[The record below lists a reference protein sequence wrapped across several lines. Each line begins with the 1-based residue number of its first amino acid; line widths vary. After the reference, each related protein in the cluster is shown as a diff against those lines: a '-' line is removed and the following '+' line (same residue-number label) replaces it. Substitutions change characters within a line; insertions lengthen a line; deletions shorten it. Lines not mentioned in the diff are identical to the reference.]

1 MGTIVEPPPG
11 AALQFC
17 TAQTQSAP
25 AQTPTRRSRL
35 DYLDA
40 LKVALTA
47 LVIAHH
53 VGQAYGPTGGLWP
66 VSNPEQASILGS
78 FFAVNAS
85 FFMGLFFLVSALFV
99 PASFD
104 RKGSATFLKDRLIR
118 LGVPIAALVLIIAG
132 LGLQRPVPLGD
143 FSILEYLANVVQL
156 AYVDLHLAH
165 LWFVNMLLVFVVL
178 YAAWRVV
185 SAKWTIGALPVPS
198 NLAILGYVVAL
209 AMATFLVRIEYPIDS
224 WVPVLGIMPAE
235 IAHLPQYASLFVI
248 GLVAYRG
255 DWLRKMPTRT
265 GMLWLLIGL
274 GCSLAYTLHP
284 FGQMG
289 GLSLGQMIR
298 STWEAFLAVGM
309 CLGLVVLFR
318 NYVAAPGWLMRRAA
332 PNAYGAYLIQLFVIV
347 PLQMALL
354 AVAAPALVKFALVTL
369 ISIPVCFVLT
379 EGLRRLPGLR
389 EVL

>member
-1 MGTIVEPPPG
+1 MATIVEPPPG
-11 AALQFC
+11 TALQFGN
-17 TAQTQSAP
+17 AQTQRAP
-25 AQTPTRRSRL
+25 AQAPTRRSRL
-35 DYLDA
+35 GYLDA

-66 VSNPEQASILGS
+66 VANPQQAPILGS

-104 RKGSATFLKDRLIR
+104 RKGSATFLKDRLVR
-118 LGVPIAALVLIIAG
+118 LGVPIAALVLIVAG
-132 LGLQRPVPLGD
+132 LVLLRLVPLGAI
-143 FSILEYLANVVQL
+143 SLQEYLANVVQI
-156 AYVDLHLAH
+156 AYVDVHLAH

-178 YAAWRVV
+178 YAAWRPI
-185 SAKWTIGALPVPS
+185 SAKWTIGTLQVPG

-209 AMATFLVRIEYPIDS
+209 ALVTFVVRIDYPIDR

-235 IAHLPQYASLFVI
+235 IAHLPQYGSMFVI

-265 GMLWLLIGL
+265 GMLWLVIGL

-289 GLSLGQMIR
+289 GLSLGQLIR
-298 STWEAFLAVGM
+298 SMWEAFLAVGL

-318 NYVAAPGWLMRRAA
+318 DYVAAPVWLIRCAA
-332 PNAYGAYLIQLFVIV
+332 PNAYGAYLIQMFVIV
-347 PLQMALL
+347 PMQVALL
-354 AVAAPALVKFALVTL
+354 AVDAPALAKFAVVTL
-369 ISIPVCFVLT
+369 VSVPVCFVLT
-379 EGLRRLPGLR
+379 GGLRGLPGLR